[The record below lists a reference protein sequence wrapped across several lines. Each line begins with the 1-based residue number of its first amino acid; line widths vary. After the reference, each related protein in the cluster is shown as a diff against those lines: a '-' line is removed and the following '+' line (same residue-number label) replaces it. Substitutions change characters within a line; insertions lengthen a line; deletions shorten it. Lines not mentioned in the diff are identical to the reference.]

1 MTRDLVELLIILVGF
16 GMTFILFYRIPSL
29 PDAPEKNSR
38 ILISVIIPARNEET
52 TLPLLLGDLARQTLP
67 PVEVICVDDASTD
80 GTAEIVEHFGA
91 RLIRVTE
98 KPDGWLG
105 KSWACQTGA
114 YAAGGQILLF
124 LDADVRLRRDAL
136 SRLAA
141 AYRQDGQTLSVQPFH
156 EAIALYE
163 QLSLFFNLI
172 QIAANGTA
180 VKSPV
185 NLGLYGPVILISKEI
200 YWEIGGHESVK
211 ESIVEDMALGEQ
223 LRKRDIPYKLF
234 VGDSGLSFRMYPCGL
249 GCLLQGWIKN
259 LAAGAAK
266 TPPWLFFAVFLW
278 ITSATS
284 VPLHLF
290 RAISVQAWWNVVVYG
305 GLYLCWVTAIVSLMR
320 RIGRFQFVAAL
331 FYPFALAAFFSLFL
345 ISVFKRIFGIQVHW
359 KGRAIR
365 PKR

>member
-1 MTRDLVELLIILVGF
+1 
-16 GMTFILFYRIPSL
+16 
-29 PDAPEKNSR
+29 
-38 ILISVIIPARNEET
+38 
-52 TLPLLLGDLARQTLP
+52 
-67 PVEVICVDDASTD
+67 VDDASTD
-80 GTAEIVEHFGA
+80 GTADVVEHFGA

-114 YAAGGQILLF
+114 DAAGGQILLF

-211 ESIVEDMALGEQ
+211 DSIVEDMALGEQ
-223 LRKRDIPYKLF
+223 LRKRHIPYRLF
-234 VGDSGLSFRMYPCGL
+234 VGDSGLSFRMCRVGLKTLPQARRKHLPGCFSPCFYGS
-249 GCLLQGWIKN
+249 
-259 LAAGAAK
+259 
-266 TPPWLFFAVFLW
+266 PPPRPFRCISSAQFPFRHGGTLSFTVDY
-278 ITSATS
+278 TSA
-284 VPLHLF
+284 
-290 RAISVQAWWNVVVYG
+290 
-305 GLYLCWVTAIVSLMR
+305 GLPQSSRLC
-320 RIGRFQFVAAL
+320 VASAG
-331 FYPFALAAFFSLFL
+331 FSLSQRCSIHSRWLRFFRF
-345 ISVFKRIFGIQVHW
+345 S
-359 KGRAIR
+359 
-365 PKR
+365 